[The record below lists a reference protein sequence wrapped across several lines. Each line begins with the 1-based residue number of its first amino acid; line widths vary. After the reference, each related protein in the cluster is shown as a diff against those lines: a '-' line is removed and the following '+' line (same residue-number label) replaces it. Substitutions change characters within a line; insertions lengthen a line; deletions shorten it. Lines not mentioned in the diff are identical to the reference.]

1 LSPPQASANG
11 DDVVIVL
18 ESQSVQ
24 IGHGK
29 QNTWRIDIIASR
41 DWHMTTAAY
50 RKLGAKLR
58 ERLYCESDTARVL
71 RSKDALG
78 VLVVGSGIAE
88 LFGLLTKLLKLELGK
103 LTSASFVL
111 VTLSSRVEGEV
122 RVPCLEPHACVSRRL
137 SKDEACERR
146 KQSCNQHLV
155 SLVES

>member
-1 LSPPQASANG
+1 
-11 DDVVIVL
+11 
-18 ESQSVQ
+18 
-24 IGHGK
+24 
-29 QNTWRIDIIASR
+29 
-41 DWHMTTAAY
+41 MTTAAY

-58 ERLYCESDTARVL
+58 ECLYCESDTARVL

-111 VTLSSRVEGEV
+111 VTLSTRVEGEV

-137 SKDEACERR
+137 SKDEACEQR